1 MRTSSSSPARK
12 RKVVSPILDPVQTL
26 PPSFHD
32 SSALSPFVLD
42 AVLRYLRPSFPRRSE
57 DNRGG
62 GNETTTVSW
71 DFYDEDE
78 DEEGE
83 GDEGGG
89 KWRKNGGCDW
99 REGAVQGRGEG
110 SKKCLATMVVLLG
123 LLCGQWC
130 GGGAE
135 ALAGSQKYS
144 TRTVRTRYGTLRGV
158 EDRSSTSVET
168 YYGVPY
174 ATPPI
179 GALRYMPPVTP
190 TPWRGTKLA
199 DTMPPACPQNPPKP
213 DSSLPRSKRAYL
225 ERLAPMLANQS
236 EDCLYLNLY
245 VPKTPHGE
253 SHSVLSLVASSS
265 FLSSSNESGRE
276 RKNRIYYA
284 MKRNLVDSCNG
295 RYIRFGRVKF
305 SWDVTV
311 EAAITYKRVGYP
323 RRIAILRDE
332 IWSKI
337 REFRPVIARSN
348 LNVEQSRPQR
358 E

>member
-1 MRTSSSSPARK
+1 MRTSSSSAARK
-12 RKVVSPILDPVQTL
+12 RKQVFSPILDPIRAL
-26 PPSFHD
+26 PPSLDD
-32 SSALSPFVLD
+32 SFVLD
-42 AVLRYLRPSFPRRSE
+42 RARDHRLVGPVFRCSAHPAARRPRWRCG
-57 DNRGG
+57 RA
-62 GNETTTVSW
+62 
-71 DFYDEDE
+71 E
-78 DEEGE
+78 DEEF
-83 GDEGGG
+83 GGSEVRWDFQEEDG
-89 KWRKNGGCDW
+89 GTRRRNG
-99 REGAVQGRGEG
+99 REGAVQARCESRGDG
-110 SKKCLATMVVLLG
+110 SKKCLATVVVLLG

-199 DTMPPACPQNPPKP
+199 DTVPPACPQRPPEP

-253 SHSVLSLVASSS
+253 LPKLIALRRCDSTNERSMGRLSLSPFVRR
-265 FLSSSNESGRE
+265 FVILST
-276 RKNRIYYA
+276 
-284 MKRNLVDSCNG
+284 MLD
-295 RYIRFGRVKF
+295 
-305 SWDVTV
+305 
-311 EAAITYKRVGYP
+311 
-323 RRIAILRDE
+323 
-332 IWSKI
+332 
-337 REFRPVIARSN
+337 
-348 LNVEQSRPQR
+348 
-358 E
+358 

>member
-1 MRTSSSSPARK
+1 MRTSSSSRK
-12 RKVVSPILDPVQTL
+12 RKRKQVFSPILDPIQTL
-26 PPSFHD
+26 PPSLD
-32 SSALSPFVLD
+32 DRLVEPVLSRCSA
-42 AVLRYLRPSFPRRSE
+42 RPVHRRRRWRWPE
-57 DNRGG
+57 DDEFEGTVWRDVCEDGG
-62 GNETTTVSW
+62 GR
-71 DFYDEDE
+71 
-78 DEEGE
+78 
-83 GDEGGG
+83 
-89 KWRKNGGCDW
+89 WRRNGG
-99 REGAVQGRGEG
+99 REWSEGRGDG
-110 SKKCLATMVVLLG
+110 GAKKCLAALVVLLG

-158 EDRSSTSVET
+158 EDRSATSVET

-199 DTMPPACPQNPPKP
+199 DTVPPACPQRPPEP

-253 SHSVLSLVASSS
+253 LPKLVAS
-265 FLSSSNESGRE
+265 LSSRCT
-276 RKNRIYYA
+276 
-284 MKRNLVDSCNG
+284 LV
-295 RYIRFGRVKF
+295 
-305 SWDVTV
+305 
-311 EAAITYKRVGYP
+311 AIPRTKDRVG
-323 RRIAILRDE
+323 RGGSSNDRWNETGLVHLIAFE
-332 IWSKI
+332 GYSSKD
-337 REFRPVIARSN
+337 V
-348 LNVEQSRPQR
+348 
-358 E
+358 

>member
-323 RRIAILRDE
+323 RRIVILRDE

>member
-1 MRTSSSSPARK
+1 MPRAEGPTDAGPGGASPRRRDAMRTSSSSAARK
-12 RKVVSPILDPVQTL
+12 RKQVFSPILDPIRAL
-26 PPSFHD
+26 PPSLDD
-32 SSALSPFVLD
+32 SFVLD
-42 AVLRYLRPSFPRRSE
+42 RARDHRLVGPVFRCSAHPAARRPRWRCG
-57 DNRGG
+57 RA
-62 GNETTTVSW
+62 
-71 DFYDEDE
+71 E
-78 DEEGE
+78 DEEF
-83 GDEGGG
+83 GGSERTARWDFQEEDG
-89 KWRKNGGCDW
+89 GTRRRNG
-99 REGAVQGRGEG
+99 REGAVQARCESRGDG
-110 SKKCLATMVVLLG
+110 SKKCLATVVVLLG

-199 DTMPPACPQNPPKP
+199 DTVPPACPQRPPEP

-253 SHSVLSLVASSS
+253 LPKLIALRRCDSTNERSMERLSLSPFVRR
-265 FLSSSNESGRE
+265 FVILST
-276 RKNRIYYA
+276 
-284 MKRNLVDSCNG
+284 MLD
-295 RYIRFGRVKF
+295 
-305 SWDVTV
+305 
-311 EAAITYKRVGYP
+311 
-323 RRIAILRDE
+323 
-332 IWSKI
+332 
-337 REFRPVIARSN
+337 
-348 LNVEQSRPQR
+348 
-358 E
+358 

>member
-1 MRTSSSSPARK
+1 MRTSSSSAARK
-12 RKVVSPILDPVQTL
+12 RKQVFSPILDPIRAL
-26 PPSFHD
+26 PPSLDD
-32 SSALSPFVLD
+32 SFVLD
-42 AVLRYLRPSFPRRSE
+42 RARDHRLVGPVFRCSAHPAARRPRWRCG
-57 DNRGG
+57 RA
-62 GNETTTVSW
+62 
-71 DFYDEDE
+71 E
-78 DEEGE
+78 DEEF
-83 GDEGGG
+83 GGSEVRWDFQEEDG
-89 KWRKNGGCDW
+89 GTRRRNG
-99 REGAVQGRGEG
+99 REGAVQARCESKGDG
-110 SKKCLATMVVLLG
+110 SKKCLATVVVLLG

-199 DTMPPACPQNPPKP
+199 DTVPPACPQRPPEP

-253 SHSVLSLVASSS
+253 LPKLIALRRCDSTNERSMERLSPFVRR
-265 FLSSSNESGRE
+265 FVILST
-276 RKNRIYYA
+276 
-284 MKRNLVDSCNG
+284 MLD
-295 RYIRFGRVKF
+295 
-305 SWDVTV
+305 
-311 EAAITYKRVGYP
+311 
-323 RRIAILRDE
+323 
-332 IWSKI
+332 
-337 REFRPVIARSN
+337 
-348 LNVEQSRPQR
+348 
-358 E
+358 

>member
-1 MRTSSSSPARK
+1 MRTPSSSPARK
-12 RKVVSPILDPVQTL
+12 RKVVSPILDDPVQTL
-26 PPSFHD
+26 PPSFHH
-32 SSALSPFVLD
+32 SSALSSLVLG
-42 AVLRYLRPSFPRRSE
+42 AVFRCLRPSSPRRSE
-57 DNRGG
+57 DNREGG
-62 GNETTTVSW
+62 GNERATAVPW
-71 DFYDEDE
+71 DFYDEGE
-78 DEEGE
+78 DEEEE
-83 GDEGGG
+83 GEGGG
-89 KWRKNGGCDW
+89 KWRRNGGCEW

-110 SKKCLATMVVLLG
+110 SKKCWATMVVLLG

-253 SHSVLSLVASSS
+253 SHSLLSFARLLPFPFFSCD
-265 FLSSSNESGRE
+265 SNESGKEE
-276 RKNRIYYA
+276 RKNRTCEL
-284 MKRNLVDSCNG
+284 NETNWS
-295 RYIRFGRVKF
+295 F
-305 SWDVTV
+305 
-311 EAAITYKRVGYP
+311 
-323 RRIAILRDE
+323 RR
-332 IWSKI
+332 
-337 REFRPVIARSN
+337 REGII
-348 LNVEQSRPQR
+348 
-358 E
+358 

>member
-1 MRTSSSSPARK
+1 MWRD
-12 RKVVSPILDPVQTL
+12 VC
-26 PPSFHD
+26 
-32 SSALSPFVLD
+32 
-42 AVLRYLRPSFPRRSE
+42 E
-57 DNRGG
+57 DGG
-62 GNETTTVSW
+62 GR
-71 DFYDEDE
+71 
-78 DEEGE
+78 
-83 GDEGGG
+83 
-89 KWRKNGGCDW
+89 WRRNGG
-99 REGAVQGRGEG
+99 REWSEGRGDGG
-110 SKKCLATMVVLLG
+110 SKKCLAALVVLLG

-158 EDRSSTSVET
+158 EDRSATSVET

-199 DTMPPACPQNPPKP
+199 DTVPPACPQRPPEP

-253 SHSVLSLVASSS
+253 LLVAS
-265 FLSSSNESGRE
+265 LSSRCT
-276 RKNRIYYA
+276 
-284 MKRNLVDSCNG
+284 LV
-295 RYIRFGRVKF
+295 
-305 SWDVTV
+305 
-311 EAAITYKRVGYP
+311 AIPRTKDRVG
-323 RRIAILRDE
+323 RGGSSNDRWNETGLVHLIAFE
-332 IWSKI
+332 GYSSKD
-337 REFRPVIARSN
+337 V
-348 LNVEQSRPQR
+348 
-358 E
+358 